1 MKCFA
6 MHFLDVFEGLEKT
19 MQKTVNHLENISLVV
34 GGGGV
39 GKTHLVALSLKLKP
53 PSLRI
58 STACADIPPFVL
70 TNIQVHQGMSS
81 CEVLTE
87 EMYSRMMMK
96 SGKEDKSCSSP
107 DSIQL
112 KSPIPSSK
120 NPSSQKHTYRGVDTE
135 LLVACRN
142 LEDVKSLDKKV
153 LGRIIDIGGQP
164 QLLELLPRFISG
176 ISLGVV
182 VTDLSQDLADYPISY
197 FYTDDGKSV
206 GKGIK
211 SSLTNEQII
220 RVFLQMIASQSTM
233 QKKVKVMIVGT
244 HKDVEHKCKETRKK
258 KEEKLKDIVTTFG
271 LEKNIIYT
279 DKTYTNIIF
288 AVNALNPG
296 EEDHAIGRKIMEET
310 INETHAQV
318 ISIPLK
324 YHNLELTLK
333 KLSKSKRVAIPIEE
347 VFQYVSHYYKTYESM
362 KEGLLFLHRSFRIF
376 YFKEYPDIVFGEP
389 QLLLNFMTRVTVYHI
404 RLTTNPDQAAQFT
417 GAWKQ
422 FKEQGIIT
430 EDILVDIC
438 NVFDGVLT
446 PRRMIEVM
454 EKLLIA
460 CMVGD
465 GEYLMPSLLTAL
477 ATLPQAKVPLWL
489 RWLPSRFG
497 NYLSDLISGLTSDVT
512 MLLHFPLGLVRFGV
526 YCSTVCELISTY
538 NWKLTGAVSRN
549 KFCFRR
555 PQCAGTVVLIDSFDS
570 FFIVNLDVPSNFSS
584 ESIPDMC
591 TEVRET
597 LLTVINKVT
606 NELRYSVD
614 QPVVSF
620 ICKRHRSTPHAAA
633 YYDKTHQ
640 HLLCTKDN
648 DVINKIHDK
657 HRLWLKSKFVQLL
670 LSPSYN
676 LIGLKYLS
684 DCIVINSTSYMNDIQ
699 MGWQFL
705 CV

>member
-6 MHFLDVFEGLEKT
+6 FQILEGFQKT

-39 GKTHLVALSLKLKP
+39 GKTHLVALSLKLEP

-58 STACADIPPFVL
+58 STPCAEIPPFVL
-70 TNIQVHQGMSS
+70 LNIQVYQGVVSY
-81 CEVLTE
+81 EVLTE
-87 EMYSRMMMK
+87 QMYSRMMMK
-96 SGKEDKSCSSP
+96 SGKENDSRPSP
-107 DSIQL
+107 DIV
-112 KSPIPSSK
+112 KTKTPISSSK
-120 NPSSQKHTYRGVDTE
+120 NPSSHKYTEVDKQ
-135 LLVACRN
+135 LLDACRN

-197 FYTDDGKSV
+197 FYGDDGKSV

-220 RVFLQMIASQSTM
+220 RVFLQMIVSQSTK
-233 QKKVKVMIVGT
+233 QKKVNVMIVGT
-244 HKDVEHKCKETRKK
+244 HKDVERKSKETRTK
-258 KEEKLKDIVTTFG
+258 KEEKLKDIITTFG

-279 DKTYTNIIF
+279 DETHSSIIF
-288 AVNALNPG
+288 AVNALHPE
-296 EEDHAIGRKIMEET
+296 EEDHAIGQKIMEET
-310 INETHAQV
+310 MNEKHAQV
-318 ISIPLK
+318 VSIPIK
-324 YHNLELTLK
+324 HHNLELTLK

-347 VFQYVSHYYKTYESM
+347 VFQHVSHYYKTCESM
-362 KEGLLFLHRSFRIF
+362 KEGLVFLHRSFRIF
-376 YFKEYPDIVFGEP
+376 YFKEFPDIVFGEP

-404 RLTTNPDQAAQFT
+404 KLTTNPDQATTST

-438 NVFDGVLT
+438 DVFDKVLT
-446 PRRMIEVM
+446 PRHMIEVM

-477 ATLPQAKVPLWL
+477 ASLPRAKPSLWL
-489 RWLPSRFG
+489 RWLPSGFG

-512 MLLHFPLGLVRFGV
+512 MLFHFPLGLVRFGI
-526 YCSTVCELISTY
+526 YCSTVCELISNY

-549 KFCFRR
+549 RFCFRR
-555 PQCAGTVVLIDSFDS
+555 PLCAGTVALIDSFDS
-570 FFIVNLDVPSNFSS
+570 FFIVNLDVPSNIPSGS
-584 ESIPDMC
+584 LPDMC
-591 TEVRET
+591 AEVRDI
-597 LLTVINKVT
+597 LLTIIDKVT
-606 NELRYSVD
+606 KELRYSDD
-614 QPVVSF
+614 QPLLSF
-620 ICKRHRSTPHAAA
+620 ICKRHRSTPHAAT
-633 YYDKTHQ
+633 YDKTHQ
-640 HLLCTKDN
+640 YLLCTKNN
-648 DVINKIHDK
+648 DVINEIQDK
-657 HRLWLKSKFVQLL
+657 HRLWLKCKFVQ
-670 LSPSYN
+670 
-676 LIGLKYLS
+676 
-684 DCIVINSTSYMNDIQ
+684 
-699 MGWQFL
+699 
-705 CV
+705 

>member
-6 MHFLDVFEGLEKT
+6 MQFSDVFEGLEKT
-19 MQKTVNHLENISLVV
+19 MQKTVDHMENISLVV

-58 STACADIPPFVL
+58 STPCADIPPFVL
-70 TNIQVHQGMSS
+70 LNILVHQGVVSY
-81 CEVLTE
+81 EVLTE
-87 EMYSRMMMK
+87 EMYSTMMMK
-96 SGKEDKSCSSP
+96 SGKEDKSRLPP
-107 DSIQL
+107 DSIQS
-112 KSPIPSSK
+112 KSPIPNPSSE
-120 NPSSQKHTYRGVDTE
+120 NPSSQKHTYRGVDTQ
-135 LLVACRN
+135 LLLASRN

-197 FYTDDGKSV
+197 FYGDDGKSV

-220 RVFLQMIASQSTM
+220 RVFLQMIVSQSTK
-233 QKKVKVMIVGT
+233 QKKVNVMIVGT
-244 HKDVEHKCKETRKK
+244 HKDVEHKSKETRKK
-258 KEEKLKDIVTTFG
+258 KEEKLKYIVTTFG

-279 DKTYTNIIF
+279 DETHTSIIF
-288 AVNALNPG
+288 AVNALHPE
-296 EEDHAIGRKIMEET
+296 EEDHAIGQKIVEET
-310 INETHAQV
+310 LNEKDAQI
-318 ISIPLK
+318 ISIPIK
-324 YHNLELTLK
+324 HHNLELTLK

-347 VFQYVSHYYKTYESM
+347 VFQHVRHYYKTCESM
-362 KEGLLFLHRSFRIF
+362 KEGLVFLHRSFRIF
-376 YFKEYPDIVFGEP
+376 YFKEFPDIVFGEP
-389 QLLLNFMTRVTVYHI
+389 QLLLNFMTRVTVHHI
-404 RLTTNPDQAAQFT
+404 KLTTNPDQAATST
-417 GAWKQ
+417 GTWKQ

-430 EDILVDIC
+430 EAILVGIC
-438 NVFDGVLT
+438 NVFDEVLT
-446 PRRMIEVM
+446 PSRMIEVM

-477 ATLPQAKVPLWL
+477 ATLPLAKPSLWL
-489 RWLPSRFG
+489 RWLPSKFG

-526 YCSTVCELISTY
+526 YCSTACELISNY

-549 KFCFRR
+549 RFCFRR
-555 PQCAGTVVLIDSFDS
+555 PLCAGTVALIDSFDS
-570 FFIVNLDVPSNFSS
+570 FLIVNLDVPSNFSS
-584 ESIPDMC
+584 ELLPNLCSV
-591 TEVRET
+591 VRDT
-597 LLTVINKVT
+597 LLTVIDKVT
-606 NELRYSVD
+606 TELRYSED
-614 QPVVSF
+614 QPLVSF
-620 ICKRHRSTPHAAA
+620 ICKRHRSTPHAAV
-633 YYDKTHQ
+633 YDKTYE

-648 DVINKIHDK
+648 NVINVIQDK
-657 HRLWLKSKFVQLL
+657 HQLWLKSKYVRLF

-676 LIGLKYLS
+676 FFGL
-684 DCIVINSTSYMNDIQ
+684 
-699 MGWQFL
+699 
-705 CV
+705 

>member
-6 MHFLDVFEGLEKT
+6 MQFSDVFEGLEKT
-19 MQKTVNHLENISLVV
+19 MQRTVDHMENISLVV

-58 STACADIPPFVL
+58 STPGADIPPFVL
-70 TNIQVHQGMSS
+70 LNILVHQGVVSY
-81 CEVLTE
+81 EVLTE
-87 EMYSRMMMK
+87 EMYSTMMMK
-96 SGKEDKSCSSP
+96 SGKEDKSRLSP
-107 DSIQL
+107 DSIQT
-112 KSPIPSSK
+112 KSPVPNPSSK
-120 NPSSQKHTYRGVDTE
+120 NPSSQKHTYRGVDMQ
-135 LLVACRN
+135 LLLASSN
-142 LEDVKSLDKKV
+142 LKDVKSLDKKV

-197 FYTDDGKSV
+197 FYGDDGKSV

-220 RVFLQMIASQSTM
+220 RVFLQMIVSQSTK
-233 QKKVKVMIVGT
+233 QKKVNVMIVGT
-244 HKDVEHKCKETRKK
+244 HKDVEHKSKETRKT
-258 KEEKLKDIVTTFG
+258 KEKKLKDIVTTFG

-279 DKTYTNIIF
+279 DATHASIIF
-288 AVNALNPG
+288 AVNALHPE
-296 EEDHAIGRKIMEET
+296 EEDHAIGQKIMEET
-310 INETHAQV
+310 MNEKHAQV
-318 ISIPLK
+318 VSIPLK
-324 YHNLELTLK
+324 HHNLELTLK

-347 VFQYVSHYYKTYESM
+347 VFQHVSHYYKTCESM

-376 YFKEYPDIVFGEP
+376 YFKEFPDIVFGEP

-404 RLTTNPDQAAQFT
+404 KMTTNSDQAAPCT
-417 GAWKQ
+417 GVWKQ

-438 NVFDGVLT
+438 NVFDEVLT

-454 EKLLIA
+454 EKLLIVS
-460 CMVGD
+460 MVGD

-477 ATLPQAKVPLWL
+477 ATLPRAKPFLWL
-489 RWLPSRFG
+489 WWVPFGFG

-526 YCSTVCELISTY
+526 YCSTVCELISNY
-538 NWKLTGAVSRN
+538 NWKLTESVSRN
-549 KFCFRR
+549 RFCFRR
-555 PQCAGTVVLIDSFDS
+555 PLCAGTVALIDSFDS
-570 FFIVNLDVPSNFSS
+570 FFIVNLDVPSNFST
-584 ESIPDMC
+584 ELLPNMC
-591 TEVRET
+591 SEVRDT

-606 NELRYSVD
+606 KELSYSED
-614 QPVVSF
+614 QPLVSF
-620 ICKRHRSTPHAAA
+620 ICKRHHSTPHAAV
-633 YYDKTHQ
+633 YDKTYE

-648 DVINKIHDK
+648 NVINEVQDK
-657 HRLWLKSKFVQLL
+657 HKLWLKSKYV
-670 LSPSYN
+670 
-676 LIGLKYLS
+676 
-684 DCIVINSTSYMNDIQ
+684 
-699 MGWQFL
+699 
-705 CV
+705 